1 MQATII
7 QAAIEKG
14 IRENPEA
21 AAREVPEIVGHYIT
35 DNTRLNR
42 VYRAAKNV
50 VDSPTQT
57 TLAALA
63 WAVGDAEGVTLEQA
77 QKLHEEAV
85 ALAERIDRLPE
96 PVRVKKLETVAN
108 ECKKFFREKFHNVA
122 DIVSALDAMEA
133 PDA

>member
-1 MQATII
+1 MSRPQMTFI
-7 QAAIEKG
+7 QEAIEQG

-21 AAREVPEIVGHYIT
+21 AAREVPEIIEHYIA
-35 DNTRLNR
+35 DNTRLYR

-63 WAVGDAEGVTLEQA
+63 WAVRDAEGVTLAQA

-85 ALAERIDRLPE
+85 ALAERIKNMPE
-96 PVRVKKLETVAN
+96 PVRRLAESG
-108 ECKKFFREKFHNVA
+108 
-122 DIVSALDAMEA
+122 D
-133 PDA
+133 